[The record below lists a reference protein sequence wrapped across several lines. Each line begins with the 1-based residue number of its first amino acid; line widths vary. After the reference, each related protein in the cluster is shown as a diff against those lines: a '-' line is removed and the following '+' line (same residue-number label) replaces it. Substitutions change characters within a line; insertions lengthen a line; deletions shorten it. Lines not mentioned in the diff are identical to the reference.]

1 MNWISLK
8 KLFIIKPFFYKKNSM
23 PFFSFYQKL
32 CRFIRRPKKAWIG
45 QYGEFLTYL
54 YLWGSGYRIIR
65 RNDQSNLGEIDLLAT
80 KNRHLYVIEVK
91 YRGSL
96 AKANW
101 PHHPLQRQ
109 RQLRQLQVFL
119 IKHPRYQNYPV
130 YLVLAIIQ
138 PLQIPKLVI
147 YS

>member
-8 KLFIIKPFFYKKNSM
+8 KLFIIKPLFYKRNSM
-23 PFFSFYQKL
+23 LSFYLCQKL
-32 CRFIRRPKKAWIG
+32 RRFIRRPKKAWVG

-54 YLWGSGYRIIR
+54 YLWSSGYRIIR
-65 RNDQSNLGEIDLLAT
+65 RNDRSNLGEIDLLAT
-80 KNRHLYVIEVK
+80 KNHNLYVIEVK
-91 YRGSL
+91 YRRSL

-130 YLVLAIIQ
+130 YLVLAIVQ